1 MAGQPGNARSAAVN
15 FGFTACAFRVI
26 KKETD
31 KEGDRA
37 ERGAEAM
44 SKKVSRGIAGFML
57 VLAVV
62 FFIYAVSHPEGS
74 FPWSNWITDLIYG
87 IYLAVTVLLFIAPFS
102 SRQRGEKDGMN

>member
-1 MAGQPGNARSAAVN
+1 
-15 FGFTACAFRVI
+15 
-26 KKETD
+26 
-31 KEGDRA
+31 
-37 ERGAEAM
+37 M

-74 FPWSNWITDLIYG
+74 FPWSNWITYLIFG